1 MACAFGE
8 NRMEEEYR
16 RKTIPITDMDCP
28 TCALTIEKELKKLE
42 GVKDA
47 RVNFLMKKVIV
58 TYDPRKVGV
67 PEIEKRLE
75 DLGYGVA
82 YKKYEGIFSK
92 VARILLGKEDQ
103 GAISFR
109 KVEDHDFDDLVLK
122 SNKSVVV
129 MFTSPSCPSC
139 KALKPRLREVLE
151 KFLDRIYVYEMD
163 ITTTKMWADHNV
175 MSVPAL
181 LYFKDGREI
190 ARQVA
195 FPEKEEIERKI
206 LEIL

>member
-1 MACAFGE
+1 
-8 NRMEEEYR
+8 MEEEYR
-16 RKTIPITDMDCP
+16 RKTIPVADMDCP

-58 TYDPRKVGV
+58 TYDPQKVGV
-67 PEIEKRLE
+67 PDIEKKLE
-75 DLGYGVA
+75 DLGYGAA

-92 VARILLGKEDQ
+92 MARILLGKGAEE
-103 GAISFR
+103 AISFR
-109 KVEDHDFDDLVLK
+109 KVEDHDFEDLILK
-122 SNKSVVV
+122 SNKPVVV

-163 ITTTKMWADHNV
+163 ITTTKRWADYNV

-190 ARQVA
+190 ARQIG
-195 FPEKEEIERKI
+195 FLEKEEVERKI
-206 LEIL
+206 LEVLQT